1 MSPLTRIGLTPI
13 RSQFTRSALLGQ
25 RLFQTSST
33 QRFDIPFLKQIPQP
47 PGYVVGGPNDAYVPP
62 HASKAHGSLHWTAER
77 VIAVGLIPLAVVP
90 FVTGAWAP
98 ALDAVLS
105 VTILTHAWI
114 GFQACIIDYVQ
125 KRVYGPAHD
134 YAIYLLSFGT
144 LIAGLGIYNLEA
156 NDVGLTGLIAKVAS
170 AKKEEAK

>member
-13 RSQFTRSALLGQ
+13 RTQFTRSALLSQ
-25 RLFQTSST
+25 RFFQTSST

-47 PGYVVGGPNDAYVPP
+47 PGYVVGNVNDAYIPP
-62 HASKAHGSLHWTAER
+62 HASKTHGSLHWTTER
-77 VIAVGLIPLAVVP
+77 LIAIGLVPLTVVP
-90 FVTGAWAP
+90 FVTGSFAP
-98 ALDAVLS
+98 VLDAVLS
-105 VTILTHAWI
+105 VTILAHSWI

-125 KRVYGPAHD
+125 KRVYGSAHD

-144 LIAGLGIYNLEA
+144 VIAGLGIYNLEA

-170 AKKEEAK
+170 AKKEESK